1 MVIAKEVKAKMAL
14 VIIPIVMGGC
24 AGEPSK
30 QDVGTV
36 VGGVSGALIGSQFG
50 HGGGRVAGAAIGG
63 VVGSVAGSQIGK
75 SMDIQDQRMADLR
88 AQQEADRRRM
98 YYDNREVYG
107 GRYYNPERENQSGY
121 Y

>member
-1 MVIAKEVKAKMAL
+1 MVSGKDMKSKMAL
-14 VIIPIVMGGC
+14 LIIPIVMGGC

-75 SMDIQDQRMADLR
+75 SMDIQDQQMADLR
-88 AQQEADRRRM
+88 AQQAADRRM